1 MMMKKSLLAVALL
14 CFVLPLVA
22 QSKTAVPK
30 KPTKVYMMMDGKI
43 SSTKPTSGFYVE
55 GYRSGNGIMPT
66 SGVNGGKDADLC
78 RSSTSP
84 QYWLELSEGNVPN
97 PAGGRPPFTALVRPC
112 LKTSQFGPT
121 STEQPCCL

>member
-1 MMMKKSLLAVALL
+1 
-14 CFVLPLVA
+14 
-22 QSKTAVPK
+22 
-30 KPTKVYMMMDGKI
+30 MMMDGKI

-78 RSSTSP
+78 VSSSP

-97 PAGGRPPFTALVRPC
+97 PAVGRPPLTPLVRGC
-112 LKTSQFGPT
+112 MKSKQFVPANREVICHIGIA
-121 STEQPCCL
+121 Q